1 MNYHNIHI
9 RRFIILYI
17 ICFGL
22 LSSLFITLF
31 AYFFGL
37 TTIQESYT
45 KNYVQATFETFDT
58 DMTALVKR
66 YNAAIF
72 NVSSN
77 NTLLEVLLSTSMSL
91 QAKQDSVQALGEEI
105 LGGYDEIRQVDIIFS
120 NSQQYTYISLAYDE
134 KLPLSLPSNDFLSNL
149 SSKTLNLFDCCILD
163 QTDSPCLVFGRNTS
177 IGSIIL
183 YLNETAVSSLY
194 ESSSLKNSII
204 FLSNNGRI
212 VSCSDTNY
220 INLQPS
226 LHFMEALVLSS
237 SSENPV
243 YTYSLDIPALGEHL
257 ELTYILSNKDLYQT
271 TGTLN
276 RILLILLISA
286 VIVCLFT
293 VLLVSKKLINNIIS
307 LRKNLE
313 LFSKDYTHTFSI
325 AKHSELEEL
334 EWQFIN
340 MSDRIRVLIQ
350 NIEKE
355 REQKRIAELRALQS
369 QINPHFIY
377 NSIDAISW
385 MAKLKKPYSDI
396 EKLSYHLGMFFRLG
410 LHKGENV
417 ITIAEELWHVKSY
430 LEIEKIRFPD
440 KFDVNIEADP
450 EIMDYKIIK
459 IILQPLV
466 ENAINHGFRGIN
478 YKGLITIRI
487 VTPQDASMFLNFEVT
502 DNGKGMNFSGSSLP
516 QSKSKSGGYGLV
528 NVNERLIMEYGRE
541 SALCFKSK
549 PDSGTKVSFLINKKH
564 LIHTYP

>member
-17 ICFGL
+17 VCFGL

-37 TTIQESYT
+37 TAIQENYT

-66 YNAAIF
+66 NNTVLF
-72 NVSSN
+72 NISSN
-77 NTLLEVLLSTSMSL
+77 DTLLATLLSTNMSL
-91 QAKQDSVQALGEEI
+91 QEQQNSVQVLLEEI
-105 LGGYDEIRQVDIIFS
+105 LDGYDEIRQIDIIFPT
-120 NSQQYTYISLAYDE
+120 SQRYTYVSSAYDE
-134 KLPLSLPSNDFLSNL
+134 KLPLPLPSDDFLSNL
-149 SSKTLNLFDCCILD
+149 SDRMLNLFDCCIFD
-163 QTDSPCLVFGRNTS
+163 QTDNPCLVFARNTG

-212 VSCSDTNY
+212 VSCSDTSY
-220 INLQPS
+220 IGLQSS
-226 LHFMEALVLSS
+226 LHFMETLVLSS
-237 SSENPV
+237 SQENPV
-243 YTYSLDIPALGEHL
+243 YTYSVEIPALGERL

-271 TGTLN
+271 TSALN
-276 RILLILLISA
+276 RILLISLFLA
-286 VIVCLFT
+286 VVVCLFM
-293 VLLVSKKLINNIIS
+293 VLLISKKLINNISS
-307 LRKNLE
+307 LRKNLD
-313 LFSKDYTHTFSI
+313 LFSKDYMHTFSI

-340 MSDRIRVLIQ
+340 MSDRIRILIQ

-410 LHKGENV
+410 LHKGENI
-417 ITIAEELWHVKSY
+417 ITIAEELQHVRSY

-440 KFDVNIEADP
+440 MFDVKVEADP
-450 EIMDYKIIK
+450 EVMDYKVIK

-487 VTPQDASMFLNFEVT
+487 STAQDAPAFLNFQVD
-502 DNGKGMNFSGSSLP
+502 DNGKGMDFSGSSLP

-528 NVNERLIMEYGRE
+528 NVNERLIMEYGHE

-549 PDSGTKVSFLINKKH
+549 PDIGTTVSFLIEKKY
-564 LIHTYP
+564 LF